1 MSFIIDKQTLNDLEI
16 PGKKGKRSVQSLF
29 NETKTKGG
37 AEQITELFQYP
48 LDTVT
53 AIKKRVDIFKFFSEL
68 DEHFPVNVVNLDL
81 AEQYL
86 ANTDERT
93 LLNREN
99 DSFVQNIK
107 DLIQPNTQNQLLIL
121 AIKAIL
127 SIGREIGFFLKK
139 IEKKAL
145 ESQFEETFLELKLQR
160 DMIPDYENPKWKQLT
175 ELDRYF
181 RFEKREQ
188 LLRLL
193 NLIYSLDVNMTVS
206 RVAKVQKF
214 TFPTVSDQSGPV
226 LEIQGLRHPHLNEA
240 IANDVVAKF
249 DENLIFLTGVN
260 MAGKSTFMKSVG
272 IAVFLAHLGFPVPA
286 SSMTFSVFD
295 GLLTTIN
302 LSDNLSI
309 GHSHFYAEVVRVRK
323 MAEFLKKGKKMVII
337 VDELF
342 RGTNVKDAFDATV
355 AIASAFV
362 KKNTSIFMISTHI
375 IEAGNVLSASHST
388 MSFVSLPTVMKDGKP
403 FYTYRLQKG
412 ISNDRHGMLIVEN
425 EGILQILNKNH
436 RKI

>member
-48 LDTVT
+48 LDSAI
-53 AIKKRVDIFKFFSEL
+53 AIKKRLDSFKFFSEL
-68 DEHFPVNVVNLDL
+68 DEQFPINVVNLDL

-86 ANTDERT
+86 LNTDERT
-93 LLNREN
+93 LLNREK
-99 DSFVQNIK
+99 DSFLQGIK
-107 DLIQPNTQNQLLIL
+107 DLIQPNSQNQLLIL

-127 SIGREIGFFLKK
+127 IIGKELDVFLKK
-139 IEKKAL
+139 IEKRAL
-145 ESQFEETFLELKLQR
+145 TSVFGETFLELESLR
-160 DMIPDYENPKWKQLT
+160 DIIPVCENPKWKQLT
-175 ELDRYF
+175 EFDRYF
-181 RFEKREQ
+181 RFEKREH

-193 NLIYSLDVNMTVS
+193 TLIYSLDVNMTVP
-206 RVAKVQKF
+206 RVAKIQKF
-214 TFPTVSDQSGPV
+214 VFPTVSDQSGSV
-226 LEIQGLRHPHLNEA
+226 LEIQGLRHPHLKGA
-240 IANDVVAKF
+240 ITNDIIAGC

-260 MAGKSTFMKSVG
+260 MAGKSTFMKSFG

-286 SSMTFSVFD
+286 SRMTFSVFD

-302 LSDNLSI
+302 LSDNLSV

-323 MAEFLKKGKKMVII
+323 MAEFIQKGKKMVII

-355 AIASAFV
+355 AIASAFS
-362 KKNTSIFMISTHI
+362 KKDTSVFMISTHI
-375 IEAGNVLSASHST
+375 IEAGKVLGESHPT
-388 MSFVSLPTVMKDGKP
+388 ISFVFLPTIMKEGRP
-403 FYTYRLQKG
+403 VYTYRLLKG
-412 ISNDRHGMLIVEN
+412 ISSDRHGMLIVEN
-425 EGILQILNKNH
+425 EGILELLNNNH

>member
-37 AEQITELFQYP
+37 AEQITELFLYP
-48 LDTVT
+48 LDSVT
-53 AIKKRVDIFKFFSEL
+53 AIKKRMEIFQFFSEL

-86 ANTDERT
+86 LNTDERT
-93 LLNREN
+93 LLNREK

-107 DLIQPNTQNQLLIL
+107 DLIQPNPQNQLLIS
-121 AIKAIL
+121 AIRAIL
-127 SIGREIGFFLKK
+127 SIGREIGAFLRK
-139 IEKKAL
+139 IQKTAL
-145 ESQFEETFLELKLQR
+145 NSPFGETFLKLELYR
-160 DMIPDYENPKWKQLT
+160 IMIPDHENPNWKQLT

-193 NLIYSLDVNMTVS
+193 DLIYSLDVNMTVP
-206 RVAKVQKF
+206 RVAKIQKF
-214 TFPTVSDQSGPV
+214 VFPAVSDESGPV
-226 LEIQGLRHPHLNEA
+226 LEIQGLRHPHLKDA
-240 IANDVVAKF
+240 IGNDIVAKF

-260 MAGKSTFMKSVG
+260 MAGKSTFMKSFG

-286 SSMTFSVFD
+286 TSMRFTVFD

-355 AIASAFV
+355 AIASAFS

-375 IEAGNVLSASHST
+375 IEAGEVLSESSPT
-388 MSFVSLPTVMKDGKP
+388 ISFVSLPTVMQDGKP

-425 EGILQILNKNH
+425 EGILEILNKNH
-436 RKI
+436 RNI